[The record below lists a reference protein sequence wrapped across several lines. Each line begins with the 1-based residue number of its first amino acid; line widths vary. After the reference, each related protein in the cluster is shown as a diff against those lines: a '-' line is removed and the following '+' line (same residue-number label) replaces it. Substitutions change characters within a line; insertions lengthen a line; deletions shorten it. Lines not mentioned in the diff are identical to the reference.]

1 MGPAWLIAPMDC
13 ASADRADLI
22 RMIQINSNRVK
33 SRQIEMISRDN
44 QRFDRQSCQ
53 RNFNDT

>member
-1 MGPAWLIAPMDC
+1 MHR

-22 RMIQINSNRVK
+22 RMIQINSNRVQ
-33 SRQIEMISRDN
+33 SSQIGMINQDN

>member
-1 MGPAWLIAPMDC
+1 MDC
-13 ASADRADLI
+13 TSADRADSI
-22 RMIQINSNRVK
+22 RMIQINLDKVK